1 MSRCLGLLVILL
13 SLSACWSGLPFFTAA
28 DAVPAIP
35 DGLYRMAET
44 DAGAT
49 EGETIRISRQPDNS
63 LRVDGGDHP
72 MRALTV
78 PLDSSRPGLFILQL
92 QKLDPAD
99 ADRAPKAMYMLLD
112 MKGNTPRIGILPCDA
127 TTGALVTRQGGSVAR
142 DPQSAA
148 SCTFP
153 DRALLHQQMLA
164 VAGHPLRD
172 QIVLMKVRD

>member
-1 MSRCLGLLVILL
+1 MLRRLGLVVSLL
-13 SLSACWSGLPFFTAA
+13 SLSACWSGLPFFTPA
-28 DAVPAIP
+28 DAVPTIP

-63 LRVDGGDHP
+63 LRVEGGDHP

-78 PLDSSRPGLFILQL
+78 PLDSSRPDLFILQL
-92 QKLDPAD
+92 QKLNPAD

-112 MKGNTPRIGILPCDA
+112 MTGHTPRIGILPCDGE
-127 TTGALVTRQGGSVAR
+127 TGALVTRQGGSVAR

-153 DRALLHQQMLA
+153 SRALLHQQMRA
-164 VAGHPLRD
+164 VAGHPLHDR
-172 QIVLMKVRD
+172 IILMKVSD